1 MTLGT
6 LHPETEPAGGTRRGG
21 REVRSVCP
29 WDLTRVTAAPA
40 SGLLMFWGLRILPS
54 LLSLSSISGCKV
66 PSVIYGRPFILIHA
80 PPSQVPRSVLMA
92 SSIAGHSCFDFV

>member
-1 MTLGT
+1 M
-6 LHPETEPAGGTRRGG
+6 
-21 REVRSVCP
+21 RSMSP

-66 PSVIYGRPFILIHA
+66 PSVQPIATPWTKARQA
-80 PPSQVPRSVLMA
+80 PPSMGFSRQESWRGLPFLFIFLALLSKYESEVDA
-92 SSIAGHSCFDFV
+92 